1 MSTSSAELRY
11 NCLELAHRIKP
22 GSADITAEAQ
32 KFIDFVEGK
41 DKDGARAEQPRRE
54 RDQPQTEKEAA

>member
-1 MSTSSAELRY
+1 MSTNATSAELRY

-32 KFIDFVEGK
+32 KFIDFVEGNDRAK
-41 DKDGARAEQPRRE
+41 DDMAERRP
-54 RDQPQTEKEAA
+54 QPQPEREVA